1 MRAWDEK
8 RDKHVKIFLNALEDE
23 FPNEDPL
30 FMDFRPY
37 GYVPPLPTKDYTLDP
52 HVYFGRSKF
61 TPPTVELTFHDF
73 FFFKNFLEPMEA
85 HCATLTW
92 VREHWSPQ

>member
-1 MRAWDEK
+1 MPKLLLDPYDGPRMRAWDEE
-8 RDKHVKIFLNALEDE
+8 RDKHVKIFLNALEEE

-52 HVYFGRSKF
+52 HVYFGCSKF
-61 TPPTVELTFHDF
+61 TPPTVELTFHDLIISVC
-73 FFFKNFLEPMEA
+73 KQTHLAN
-85 HCATLTW
+85 
-92 VREHWSPQ
+92 